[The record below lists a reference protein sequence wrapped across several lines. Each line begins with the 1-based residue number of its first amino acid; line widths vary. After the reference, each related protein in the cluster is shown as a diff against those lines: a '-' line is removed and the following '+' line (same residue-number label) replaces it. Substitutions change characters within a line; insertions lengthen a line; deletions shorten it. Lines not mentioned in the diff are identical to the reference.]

1 MAWSHKPWIRWSRIP
16 TQPKCDALGKPLFRY
31 TPPLAPPLT
40 TVPDAS
46 DQFPTDVRLPAPG
59 ASEFLSLQYIKPF
72 VQNDSTGKS
81 LHFTLGELQSRMLT
95 SAPWQLDLDYTRTMM
110 GFLLF
115 NRAPAHIGMI
125 GLGGGSMVKFCH
137 RSLPLSKMTVLE
149 INPHVIALRREFM
162 VPDDDDRLTVIAT
175 DGALFLH
182 TEAPLFDVLLIDG
195 FDHQGQPAAL
205 SSPGFYADCLAALS
219 PGGVLVVNLHY
230 DHPDY
235 PLLVERISRAFAGNA
250 IEIVAAEKS
259 NSIVFASTGAAISP
273 RSMNLQ
279 SALAGLTEEARPSI
293 RAELARVLWEMKSP
307 HSMQPYS

>member
-1 MAWSHKPWIRWSRIP
+1 M
-16 TQPKCDALGKPLFRY
+16 TG
-31 TPPLAPPLT
+31 
-40 TVPDAS
+40 
-46 DQFPTDVRLPAPG
+46 APG
-59 ASEFLSLQYIKPF
+59 DFQSLQYIKPF
-72 VQNDSTGKS
+72 VREDGASKS

-95 SAPWQLDLDYTRTMM
+95 RQPWRLDVDYTRTMM

-115 NRAPAHIGMI
+115 QPAPAHIGMI
-125 GLGGGSMVKFCH
+125 GLGGGSLAKFCYRH
-137 RSLPLSKMTVLE
+137 LPASRMTVLE
-149 INPHVIALRREFM
+149 INPHVIALRREFL
-162 VPDDDDRLTVIAT
+162 VPDDDERLTVIAA
-175 DGALFLH
+175 DGALFLQ

-205 SSPGFYADCLAALS
+205 SSPSFYADCFAALS
-219 PGGVLVVNLHY
+219 PAGVLVVNLHY

-235 PLLVERISRAFAGNA
+235 QLLVARISRAFAGNA
-250 IEIVAAEKS
+250 VEIVAAEKS

-273 RSMNLQ
+273 RSMNLR